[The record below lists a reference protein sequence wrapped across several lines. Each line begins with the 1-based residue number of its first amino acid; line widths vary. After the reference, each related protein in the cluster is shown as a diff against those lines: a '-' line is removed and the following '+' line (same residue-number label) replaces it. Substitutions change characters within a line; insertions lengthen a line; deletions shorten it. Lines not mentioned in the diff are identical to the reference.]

1 MLPPFRKLI
10 AGARDV
16 CDDPALTQLPFG
28 AHTVECS
35 VVGVPSAPVV
45 TMRASLHS
53 VTSSARAAAAGTVR
67 PSVSAVFARRDY
79 ITLRRLT
86 RIPCLGEGLS
96 NAREK
101 CYGACGTGA
110 VET

>member
-1 MLPPFRKLI
+1 MLSRRGAERARRHDARVFAFGHLI
-10 AGARDV
+10 SPRGS
-16 CDDPALTQLPFG
+16 G
-28 AHTVECS
+28 
-35 VVGVPSAPVV
+35 
-45 TMRASLHS
+45 
-53 VTSSARAAAAGTVR
+53 GTVR

-101 CYGACGTGA
+101 CYGACGAGA